1 MYAMLVDLLDVESIE
16 KLLSYHFKNPELL
29 KQALTHPSTLN
40 EPRKT
45 RKGGNDILATIGDAV
60 VNLAIAT
67 FLYGKSDPIALFLT
81 NAKGDLTIERS
92 KFVNNDKLAEFFE
105 KTRLKQY
112 LRSAF
117 GQNLTGKSN
126 TILAQTYEAI
136 VGAIFLDSEYD
147 TASDFVQ
154 RTMMEE

>member
-1 MYAMLVDLLDVESIE
+1 MLVDLLDVESIE

-45 RKGGNDILATIGDAV
+45 RKGGNDLLATVGDAV
-60 VNLAIAT
+60 VNLAIAAI
-67 FLYGKSDPIALFLT
+67 LYGKSGPAGPFLT
-81 NAKGDLTIERS
+81 SAKGDLTIERS

-117 GQNLTGKSN
+117 GQKLTGKSN

-136 VGAIFLDSEYD
+136 AGAIFLDSEYD